1 MFFVKEKAERFLII
15 LLLLLSMVLLAC
27 GTETTSEV
35 VKSNDGE
42 EVNDKENTSKVDY
55 GIKELVISFT
65 PEADPIN
72 LELEKDGLASYL
84 SDELGI
90 AVKAQVDADYTA
102 TVEAMRAGH
111 AHIATNLS
119 PVQAAF
125 ANKMANAHLVLKE
138 ERNGQSFYHSKFWVL
153 KDSGIEAIED
163 LEGKTI
169 AFNDPLSGSGYLM
182 PVAKLIGESLVE
194 DADDLQNFFSEVYFA
209 GGTELSLRAL
219 IEGMIDVAGV
229 SENGPG
235 VFLSEEERERI
246 TYVAQSDPM
255 PRHAIAVSGDLPDEL
270 VEKITEAFLKL
281 NEPEYNDLLQGLYGW
296 TKVVPADVELYL
308 PLIDKAQKAGIIG
321 E

>member
-1 MFFVKEKAERFLII
+1 MKDKVKGLLIVLI
-15 LLLLLSMVLLAC
+15 LLLLMALVAC
-27 GTETTSEV
+27 GSSTTSEEV
-35 VKSNDGE
+35 DEINEEQQTNDQDN
-42 EVNDKENTSKVDY
+42 VNETKVDY
-55 GIKELVISFT
+55 GIDELVISFT

-84 SDELGI
+84 ADELGI
-90 AVKAQVDADYTA
+90 KVKAQVDADYTA

-119 PVQAAF
+119 PVQAAL

-153 KDSGIEAIED
+153 KDSGMETIED
-163 LEGKTI
+163 LEGKTV

-182 PVAKLIGESLVE
+182 PVAKLISEGLAE
-194 DADDLQNFFSEVYFA
+194 DADDLHNFFSQVYFA

-219 IEGMIDVAGV
+219 IEGTVDVAGV

-235 VFLSEEERERI
+235 VFLTEEEREKI

-255 PRHAIAVSGDLPDEL
+255 PRHAIAVSGELPDEL
-270 VEKITEAFLKL
+270 VGKITEAFLKL
-281 NEPEYNDLLQGLYGW
+281 NEAEYNELLQGLYGW

-308 PLIDKAQKAGIIG
+308 PLIDKAQNAGILG